1 MEKKTFDAVRWVRET
16 RDRNAKEMS
25 GRSPAERIAFIREKA
40 ERVHREL
47 DQSKAENK
55 AT

>member
-1 MEKKTFDAVRWVRET
+1 MEKKTFDAVRWVREI

-25 GRSPAERIAFIREKA
+25 GKSPAERIAYIREKA
-40 ERVHREL
+40 ERVHKRL
-47 DQSKAENK
+47 DESKVSRK